1 MNSVTVEEL
10 VMRIEIEL
18 DKFRS
23 QSAEAER
30 LEKRLRSSLKETKQS
45 ADGASESFDA
55 LGESV
60 GESNKELVSKA
71 KTIVNVTKRLVGF
84 FAVIT
89 GSNAVHRFVSGISNA
104 NDQLNFLSQRLGMSA
119 RDIKGID
126 TAIVALGGAN
136 ASAINS
142 IVSLNQGIQE
152 MVLMGNDA
160 LIPFFSAMGVSVVD
174 ASGAVRE
181 MDDILLDMSDSLSRM
196 DPRQAYALAN
206 AMGLDEGVTNA
217 LIQGREAMQD
227 MLDLHKQIYVS
238 TQAELDASRELSK
251 AQALLSAQWQGLKT
265 IIANMLT
272 PALLSITKLVSGWV
286 DYLNRNERYVKAF
299 FVGISTAIGIVLLPM
314 LTKAAI
320 AVIAFMSP
328 FLLASLAVAALGAAI
343 GLLYDDYKVWA
354 AGGKSLFDWGEFVE
368 YISSAELSVDNLKNA
383 FARLLTGYNDWEEA
397 SKGFKA
403 WLENKGLV
411 DENGIAIRN
420 LGSAF
425 RELGR
430 DILNASPVLQSIVA
444 TIDHL
449 TSGRW
454 GDAAREVAKLPALML
469 RGSYDFSSKVAE
481 HGASVVDV
489 LLGHDPDEEGSFADF
504 ARRGTATRSNQI
516 SDALG
521 LERTREEPEP
531 KNKKTHVRGLN
542 KKRRE
547 SIATTAEQLGMDPN
561 DLATVIS
568 FETAGTFNPGIK
580 NPKSSATG
588 LIQKMRD
595 PDGKYYGYSR
605 DELASMSFEEQMEK
619 VVLRYFEERGFS
631 ADNPVALAQIYEAV
645 AGSGYK
651 KGSQAYELNK
661 VWDTNKDGVIDRHE
675 AVKSPEFQAHI
686 RDYMGSDKKPVDIP
700 RSNES
705 ITNKNVDIDEKAA
718 KKTTGTFATDLT
730 AASIDTFKRL
740 IGMQDKVAL
749 KTPTSNNSRNVS
761 VSVGNVTVNT
771 TASTLPS
778 ATAEGVAAG
787 IERSSGLL
795 DQLGG
800 GI

>member
-10 VMRIEIEL
+10 VMRIEFEL

-23 QSAEAER
+23 QSSEAER
-30 LEKRLRSSLKETKQS
+30 LEKRLRSSLKETKRS
-45 ADGASESFDA
+45 ADSASESFGT
-55 LGESV
+55 LGDSV
-60 GESNKELVSKA
+60 GESNKELASKA
-71 KTIVNVTKRLVGF
+71 KTIVDVTKRLVGF
-84 FAVIT
+84 FAVIA
-89 GSNAVHRFVSGISNA
+89 GSNAISRFVTGISQA

-126 TAIVALGGAN
+126 TAIAALGGAN

-196 DPRQAYALAN
+196 DSRQAYALAN

-217 LIQGREAMQD
+217 LMQGRDAMQD

-238 TQAELDASRELSK
+238 SKAELETSRELSK
-251 AQALLSAQWQGLKT
+251 AQALLSAQWEGLKT

-272 PALLSITKLVSGWV
+272 PALLHITKVVSGWV
-286 DYLNRNERYVKAF
+286 DYLNRNERQVKAF
-299 FVGISTAIGIVLLPM
+299 FIGISTAIGVVLLP
-314 LTKAAI
+314 LLIKGAI
-320 AVIAFMSP
+320 ATIAFMSP
-328 FLLASLAVAALGAAI
+328 FLLAALAVAGLGAAI
-343 GLLYDDYKVWA
+343 TLLYDDYKTWA
-354 AGGKSLFDWGEFVE
+354 EGGKSLFDWGGFIE
-368 YISSAELSVDNLKNA
+368 YITGAELSIDNLKNA
-383 FARLLTGYNDWEEA
+383 FARLLTGYNSWGEA
-397 SKGFKA
+397 AQGFKD
-403 WLENKGLV
+403 WLKNKGLV

-420 LGSAF
+420 LGHAF
-425 RELGR
+425 RELAR
-430 DILNASPVLQSIVA
+430 DILNVSPVLQSIVA
-444 TIDHL
+444 IIDHL

-454 GDAAREVAKLPALML
+454 GEAAKEVARLPALMM
-469 RGSYDFSSKVAE
+469 RGAYDVSAAVTE
-481 HGASVVDV
+481 RGASAIDV
-489 LLGHDPDEEGSFADF
+489 MLGHNPDEGGSLTAWL
-504 ARRGTATRSNQI
+504 RRGTAAISNKI
-516 SDALG
+516 SDVLG
-521 LERTREEPEP
+521 LERTREDPEP
-531 KNKKTHVRGLN
+531 KQQRAYVRGLN

-547 SIATTAEQLGMDPN
+547 SIRATAEQLGMNPN

-568 FETAGTFNPGIK
+568 FETVGTFDPSIR

-595 PDGKYYGYSR
+595 PDGKYYGYTR
-605 DELASMSFEEQMEK
+605 DELGSMSFEEQMEK
-619 VVLRYFEERGFS
+619 VVLRYFQERGFS
-631 ADNPVALAQIYEAV
+631 ADKPVSLAEIYEAV

-661 VWDTNKDGVIDRHE
+661 VWDTNKDGVIDRYE
-675 AVKSPEFQAHI
+675 AVKSKQFQAHV
-686 RDYMGSDKKPVDIP
+686 RDYMGADGADKFRQLAGLQDSV
-700 RSNES
+700 SL
-705 ITNKNVDIDEKAA
+705 KAP
-718 KKTTGTFATDLT
+718 
-730 AASIDTFKRL
+730 ASSAVSK
-740 IGMQDKVAL
+740 
-749 KTPTSNNSRNVS
+749 NVS
-761 VSVGNVTVNT
+761 VNVASVTVNT
-771 TASTLPS
+771 AANTLPA